1 MKFEE
6 IDLDI
11 YKPSSK
17 CAAFVTSEERI
28 LHWIRTFQFRYY
40 ETLKDNNSYYIEW
53 MDHEN
58 FDSSNFQEIEI
69 KINKIDFEHTA
80 ELPDLSQHRND
91 AISDSH
97 RSLLITI
104 HLYLTTGVIMF
115 QGYAF
120 KVWADQEFP
129 ILKNLTEIAI
139 SNPLLQDDPDTKEQ
153 NPHVSH
159 AKDVEIPEDKALLQN
174 LAAAVNTLPSKKG
187 KTKSKKSNPMAAN
200 QDTYPEFT
208 TAPDPVFT
216 TPLINRKRRNSLD
229 SMRSLSSR
237 KSATVSELKAVVSN
251 LEVQITEINSVLK
264 SQSPETLVENKI
276 SQLMD
281 KITQVE
287 KSSKVQIQS
296 LSSRITDLQDENQTL
311 KSENAKLKSEI
322 QNVKGKLKSFEQ
334 SYNEKL
340 HNSIA
345 DMMKEH
351 GLGKKDKDNNKG
363 DKRSDQEKEQ
373 QLTFP
378 DVIISNTFAALQET
392 SSNQSTSD
400 SPAFTKCICQ

>member
-1 MKFEE
+1 M
-6 IDLDI
+6 
-11 YKPSSK
+11 
-17 CAAFVTSEERI
+17 
-28 LHWIRTFQFRYY
+28 
-40 ETLKDNNSYYIEW
+40 
-53 MDHEN
+53 
-58 FDSSNFQEIEI
+58 
-69 KINKIDFEHTA
+69 
-80 ELPDLSQHRND
+80 
-91 AISDSH
+91 
-97 RSLLITI
+97 
-104 HLYLTTGVIMF
+104 
-115 QGYAF
+115 
-120 KVWADQEFP
+120 
-129 ILKNLTEIAI
+129 
-139 SNPLLQDDPDTKEQ
+139 
-153 NPHVSH
+153 
-159 AKDVEIPEDKALLQN
+159 
-174 LAAAVNTLPSKKG
+174 
-187 KTKSKKSNPMAAN
+187 
-200 QDTYPEFT
+200 
-208 TAPDPVFT
+208 
-216 TPLINRKRRNSLD
+216 
-229 SMRSLSSR
+229 SSR

-296 LSSRITDLQDENQTL
+296 LSSRITDLEDENQTL